1 MSHSSQP
8 KYSPETIALHYG
20 YDPLATGHHAVSV
33 PLVTSTAY
41 AFADSQEA
49 IDIFALRKEGFLYS
63 RLGSPTVDVLE
74 KRLAAYEGGVGA
86 VVTATGQSAHST
98 LFLTLLRSGDHVVAS
113 NSIYGGTFNLLEST
127 LPRFGITTTFVD
139 INNAEEVEAA
149 ITDKTKLVFCET
161 LSNPRLTI
169 TNIPEVSEIAHR
181 HGLPLVAD
189 ITLTEGIS
197 HAISE
202 GADVLTSALTKIV
215 CGNGTT
221 LGGAIIDS
229 GRYDWGG
236 GRFPELSEPCPTYNN
251 ISFTET
257 FGPQALITALRAIGL
272 RDLGTG
278 LSPLNAYEMIKG
290 LETLDLRAHAISDR
304 TRELAEWLE
313 SNPKVAWVRYPTLPS
328 HDQSDLCRT
337 LLGGFGGGI
346 LTFAPKGGYHAAR
359 KVTESTRLFTL
370 VANLGD
376 SKSLITHPA
385 GTTHSQMTEEEL
397 RQAGI
402 SDDLIRLSI
411 GLESIEDLKADLQYA
426 LDQSCSDK

>member
-1 MSHSSQP
+1 MSHTSNQTLA
-8 KYSPETIALHYG
+8 PETLALHHG
-20 YDPLATGHHAVSV
+20 YDPLSTGHHAVSV
-33 PLVTSTAY
+33 PLVASTAY
-41 AFADSQEA
+41 AFTDSQEA
-49 IDIFALRKEGFLYS
+49 IDIFALRKRGFLYS

-74 KRLAAYEGGVGA
+74 KRLAAYEGGVAGL
-86 VVTATGQSAHST
+86 VTACGQSAHST

-139 INNAEEVEAA
+139 ISNESELEAA
-149 ITDKTKLVFCET
+149 ITERTKLVFCET
-161 LSNPRLTI
+161 LSNPRLNLTDI
-169 TNIPEVSEIAHR
+169 RKVAQVAHK

-221 LGGAIIDS
+221 LGGSIIDS
-229 GRYDWGG
+229 GNYDWSC

-257 FGPQALITALRAIGL
+257 FGKGALITALRAIGL

-290 LETLDLRAHAISDR
+290 LETLELRAKEISRR
-304 TRELAEWLE
+304 TLELAEWLE
-313 SNPKVAWVRYPTLPS
+313 SNPKVAWVRYPLLHS
-328 HDQSDLCRT
+328 HDQYDLAKKT
-337 LLGGFGGGI
+337 LGEYAGGL

-359 KVTESTRLFTL
+359 RVTESTRLFTL

-376 SKSLITHPA
+376 TKSLITHPA
-385 GTTHSQMTEEEL
+385 GTTHSQMTAEEL
-397 RQAGI
+397 SAAGI
-402 SDDLIRLSI
+402 SDDLIRVSV
-411 GLESIEDLKADLQYA
+411 GLESVDDLKQDLQNA
-426 LDQSCSDK
+426 LDLACSGE